1 MDMLVG
7 LIAKSKLITCFLT
20 PQWQTTC
27 EVDLTANASS
37 SNFDLRLLSGHDR
50 PSVWRGKGE

>member
-1 MDMLVG
+1 MLVG